1 MSEVG
6 PNQELI
12 LAQAIAAA
20 RKAAGF
26 TQQELCN
33 TANLSYS
40 TLAKI
45 ERGAIKTPSVFTV
58 ATIAAVTG
66 TTVEALTGITTT
78 QAPTAPAK
86 QYQTAK
92 NGVRFVYFDVNGTL
106 VRFFQRAFTQ
116 ISADTGASADGIE
129 AMFWH
134 YNDDIC
140 KGQMPT
146 EEFNSIL
153 AKRIGVPSIDWG
165 KYYLANIEPIT
176 ELKECVA
183 WVADHYKIGLMT
195 NIMPGLLQQML
206 QTHILPD
213 VAYDAIIDSSEAG
226 YIKPEP
232 EIYQAAQDMAGCE
245 PAEILLIDD
254 SRPNLMAA
262 ERLGW
267 HVLWFDDYRPE
278 EGAKRI
284 IEALAYEG

>member
-1 MSEVG
+1 
-6 PNQELI
+6 
-12 LAQAIAAA
+12 
-20 RKAAGF
+20 
-26 TQQELCN
+26 
-33 TANLSYS
+33 
-40 TLAKI
+40 
-45 ERGAIKTPSVFTV
+45 
-58 ATIAAVTG
+58 
-66 TTVEALTGITTT
+66 
-78 QAPTAPAK
+78 
-86 QYQTAK
+86 
-92 NGVRFVYFDVNGTL
+92 
-106 VRFFQRAFTQ
+106 
-116 ISADTGASADGIE
+116 
-129 AMFWH
+129 
-134 YNDDIC
+134 
-140 KGQMPT
+140 
-146 EEFNSIL
+146 
-153 AKRIGVPSIDWG
+153 
-165 KYYLANIEPIT
+165 
-176 ELKECVA
+176 
-183 WVADHYKIGLMT
+183 HYKIGLMT